1 MQQYASNL
9 AVYLNK
15 GSRRMLRDGNAG
27 VKVMK
32 SRMKSLTFLIPVFL
46 LAGASI
52 AQESSLSSTEEAELQ
67 QTRALLKGA
76 REDIL
81 HEEMRFTE
89 EEAAAFWPVYERYQ
103 ASLQSVRDRFAEV
116 LVRYTRAYRAGTV
129 TEQHANEFVEDYLD
143 IQGEI
148 LVIKKDYL
156 DDFRDALAARKAAR
170 FYQLDNK
177 IETEL
182 EYQLSLII
190 PLVDPV

>member
-1 MQQYASNL
+1 M
-9 AVYLNK
+9 V
-15 GSRRMLRDGNAG
+15 RDGNVG
-27 VKVMK
+27 VKVMQ
-32 SRMKSLTFLIPVFL
+32 SRMKSLAFLMPVLL

-76 REDIL
+76 RIGL
-81 HEEMRFTE
+81 LKEEMRFTE
-89 EEAAAFWPVYERYQ
+89 EEEAAFWPVYERYQ
-103 ASLQSVRDRFAEV
+103 ASLQPVWDRFAVV

-143 IQGEI
+143 IQSEV
-148 LVIKKDYL
+148 LDIKKDYL
-156 DDFRDALAARKAAR
+156 DDFRDALSARKAAR

-182 EYQLSLII
+182 DYQLSLII
-190 PLVDPV
+190 PLIDPV